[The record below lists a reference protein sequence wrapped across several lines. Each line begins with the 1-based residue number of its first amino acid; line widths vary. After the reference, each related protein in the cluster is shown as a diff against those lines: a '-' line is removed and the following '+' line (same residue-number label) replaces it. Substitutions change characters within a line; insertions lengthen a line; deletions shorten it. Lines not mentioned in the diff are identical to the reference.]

1 MHEEDNVEP
10 SQDVDHIPSHPWKA
24 RFVIGLIMVCLSFI
38 GLVVTDIWKD
48 GAWNYWRF
56 ASLVYAA
63 MCMWLSWY
71 LRKKQH
77 SISFS
82 KLWHEIIHWIALILA
97 VFLFSLYT
105 EMGIMGRFEAGL
117 AILTLL
123 ALTIFLGGIYI
134 EPSFLIIG
142 ILLGFFAAGAAFMA
156 TYLYTV
162 MLPVAL
168 GAILLIF
175 WLAFRKRKHPPKQ
188 P

>member
-1 MHEEDNVEP
+1 MQNDNNLDS
-10 SQDVDHIPSHPWKA
+10 SQDIDHIPKHPWKA
-24 RFVIGLIMVCLSFI
+24 RFIIGIIMVILSFV
-38 GLVVTDIWKD
+38 GLVITDIWKT

-56 ASLVYAA
+56 TAPVYAA

-77 SISFS
+77 SISFI
-82 KLWHEIIHWIALILA
+82 KLWHEIVHWIALILA
-97 VFLFSLYT
+97 VFLFSLFT

-123 ALTIFLGGIYI
+123 ALTIFLGGLYI

-156 TYLYTV
+156 AYLYSV

-168 GAILLIF
+168 GCIALIF
-175 WLAFRKRKHPPKQ
+175 WLTFRKRQHPPR
-188 P
+188 